1 MTELTF
7 DDYNRM
13 IKIQEL
19 LEDAGFK
26 QYLKDGKTRPSYYQ
40 TDDQGRRIHGTNYI
54 VNPVRNNCFHRG
66 EQHTFRP
73 VDFIVVHPE
82 MFAEWNSKTDNRYY
96 LAHLVCRRILNMPE
110 EARRTTY
117 ALNSPTR
124 VKFDIDS
131 YQRHTLDPK
140 DRLSWKAFY
149 PYFAHRKISGKTQNA
164 FKAHFFITEKS
175 TPTGAITLKNL
186 SFPMYRPNDLKT
198 PVGLEVRGMGKKDGT
213 SYKGMASGSDH
224 STGMWIA
231 PLGTAAGTD
240 LSNAK
245 HVYWFESAYDAMAY
259 YQLHSQDETV
269 KNGVFISTGGN
280 PTEAQMKGMIKATTL
295 SAHHLCFD
303 NDEAGNNYAASFN
316 KIISDMR
323 KQMPKVTPDMEEY
336 MKSVTDPKD
345 IYLSGNENKLPNDL
359 YDAYGNWESAEID
372 LEELTH
378 SYGISNDIDEI
389 AEAKSVAQKA
399 LDDYKQ
405 MMDEKLCIGSEYS
418 RMKEIGEY
426 DIPEWAVCAI
436 ENGDRDNLTEEEE
449 KALDNF
455 LDREEFKD
463 GFTADWDWEDTDEM
477 NLYPAFGERNEKAL
491 TNRGE
496 SPYLAVSTVKAHF
509 YHPYKREVEVLPGL
523 TTIRDVPR
531 EGCKDWNEQL
541 KEEVAEEE
549 RQHQGEKTERGT
561 LHRTEGSGMDLDGD
575 GLTDDV
581 EVDQDVENKKRQ
593 TFGRSHH

>member
-1 MTELTF
+1 MTELKF

-54 VNPVRNNCFHRG
+54 VNPARNNCFHRG
-66 EQHTFRP
+66 EQRTYRP
-73 VDFIVVHPE
+73 VDFIVEHPE
-82 MFAEWNSKTDNRYY
+82 MFAEWNSKTTNRYN

-117 ALNSPTR
+117 ALNSTTR
-124 VKFDIDS
+124 VKFDMDS

-140 DRLSWKAFY
+140 DRLSWKAFW

-164 FKAHFFITEKS
+164 FKDHFFITEKS
-175 TPTGAITLKNL
+175 TPNGAITLKNL
-186 SFPMYRPNDLKT
+186 SFPMYRPDDLKT

-213 SYKGMASGSDH
+213 SYKGMVSGSDH
-224 STGMWIA
+224 SKGMWIA

-259 YQLHSQDETV
+259 YQLHSQDKDV
-269 KNGVFISTGGN
+269 QNGVFVSTGGN
-280 PTEAQMKGMIKATTL
+280 PTEAQMKGMVKAAPD
-295 SAHHLCFD
+295 SSHHLCFD
-303 NDEAGNNYAASFN
+303 NDEAGHQYAYNFN
-316 KIISDMR
+316 RIVEDINRQK
-323 KQMPKVTPDMEEY
+323 PKVTADMEKY
-336 MKSVTDPKD
+336 MSTLRDPKD
-345 IYLSGNENKLPNDL
+345 IFSGNEDELPKDL
-359 YDAYGNWESAEID
+359 CDAYWEMFDAAEK
-372 LEELTH
+372 
-378 SYGISNDIDEI
+378 SYEVNNFCSFPCEPEVKEAAAQAYGE
-389 AEAKSVAQKA
+389 AEDK
-399 LDDYKQ
+399 YRQ
-405 MMDEKLCIGSEYS
+405 MMRDKLCIGSPCS

-436 ENGDRDNLTEEEE
+436 ENGDRDTLTEEEE
-449 KALDNF
+449 KELDNF

-463 GFTADWDWEDTDEM
+463 GFTVDWDMEDTDEM
-477 NLYPAFGERNEKAL
+477 NLYPAFGERNENAL

-509 YHPYKREVEVLPGL
+509 YHPTQREVEIPLK
-523 TTIRDVPR
+523 TQREIPR

-541 KEEVAEEE
+541 KEDVAEEE
-549 RQHQGEKTERGT
+549 RQHQGEKTERDT
-561 LHRTEGSGMDLDGD
+561 LHRTEDSGMDLDGD
-575 GLTDDV
+575 GITDDV